1 MADTLLLVDDD
12 AAVLRA
18 IGDYFE
24 RIGYEV
30 WRDGTGEQAI
40 ETYRRGGPPVGL
52 LHLPLP
58 PAPGLGVAPRPPPGG
73 RARVLPARPGAHP
86 DAPQAEPARRAKF
99 LTTTQG

>member
-12 AAVLRA
+12 ASVLRA

-40 ETYRRGGPPVGL
+40 ETYRRVGSDVVVL
-52 LHLPLP
+52 DLHLP
-58 PAPGLGVAPRPPPGG
+58 PAGGLVVLEGPRRAGG
-73 RARVLPARPGAHP
+73 ARVLLARPGGLETGG
-86 DAPQAEPARRAKF
+86 QARQPGAGEF
-99 LTTTQG
+99 